1 LLKTVT
7 IINQNT
13 KGIEMNNT
21 IKIIGA
27 VLALTLSS
35 AVFSAETY
43 QIDKKG
49 MHASIQ
55 FKIKHLGYSWL
66 TGRFNDFDGIIV
78 YDEKSPTASSVNVT
92 IKTASV
98 DSNHAE
104 RDKHLRD
111 EDFLNVSKYPTA
123 SFKSTNIV
131 SKGEG
136 KADITGDLTLNGVT
150 KAVTIATI
158 EIGAGSDPWGG
169 FRRGFEGTTEI
180 ALKDFNINFNL
191 GPASEKVLLELN
203 VEGIRQ

>member
-1 LLKTVT
+1 MLKTVT

-66 TGRFNDFDGIIV
+66 TGRFNDFDGTIV

>member
-1 LLKTVT
+1 
-7 IINQNT
+7 
-13 KGIEMNNT
+13 MNNS
-21 IKIIGA
+21 IKVIGA

-35 AVFSAETY
+35 AAFSAETY

-49 MHASIQ
+49 MHAAIQ

-66 TGRFNDFDGIIV
+66 IGRFNDFDGTII

-92 IKTASV
+92 IKTSSV

-104 RDKHLRD
+104 RDKHLRGD
-111 EDFLNVSKYPTA
+111 DFLNVSKYPTA
-123 SFKSTNIV
+123 KFQS
-131 SKGEG
+131 SKVIDMG
-136 KADITGDLTLNGVT
+136 KGKVDITGMLTLNGVS
-150 KAVTIATI
+150 KSVIINAS
-158 EIGAGSDPWGG
+158 EIGGGKDPWGG

-191 GPASEKVLLELN
+191 GPASEKVLLELY

>member
-1 LLKTVT
+1 
-7 IINQNT
+7 
-13 KGIEMNNT
+13 MNNS
-21 IKIIGA
+21 IKVIGA

-35 AVFSAETY
+35 AAFSAETY

-49 MHASIQ
+49 MHAAIQ

-66 TGRFNDFDGIIV
+66 IGRFNDFDGTII

-92 IKTASV
+92 IKTSSV

-104 RDKHLRD
+104 RDKHLRGD
-111 EDFLNVSKYPTA
+111 DFLNVSKYPTA
-123 SFKSTNIV
+123 KFQS
-131 SKGEG
+131 SKVIDMG
-136 KADITGDLTLNGVT
+136 KGKVDITGMLTLNGVS
-150 KAVTIATI
+150 KSVTINAS
-158 EIGAGSDPWGG
+158 EIGGGKDPWGG

-191 GPASEKVLLELN
+191 GPASEKVLLELY